1 MGATN
6 KDSSLVRKTL
16 LSNETP
22 IRALQLIF
30 KKNNNEKS
38 GMLGNFHQMTSILVR
53 DKHNIYLQQTITVK
67 K

>member
-22 IRALQLIF
+22 IRALQLIL

-38 GMLGNFHQMTSILVR
+38 GMLGNFYQMTSILVR